1 MDYKILKGREIE
13 IRGEKVLVDT
23 IEEGVN
29 TYLNQLFY
37 KINGKI
43 TVDHFSMAT
52 QIARAKRE
60 IRIEKRHPDNSN
72 LGFFARLLQVYGIF
86 MWRIIHESNTRFGT
100 VIGLRDYGFHRC
112 AFFVELNFGRKSW
125 TIEFVFSDKQEFE
138 NGVMPFPTCPIK
150 KII

>member
-13 IRGEKVLVDT
+13 IRGESVTVESIDECENSYTGAVFYRINDRIRADQHTVLLQ
-23 IEEGVN
+23 VN
-29 TYLNQLFY
+29 
-37 KINGKI
+37 
-43 TVDHFSMAT
+43 
-52 QIARAKRE
+52 RAKRE
-60 IRIEKRHPDNSN
+60 LAKSEKAN

-100 VIGLRDYGFHRC
+100 VIGLRDYGFHKC

-125 TIEFVFSDKQEFE
+125 TIEFVFNDKQEFE